1 MKGLGL
7 TLFTAAALL
16 AVPAHAET
24 YQLPDMRVTSAA
36 FSDGGIIPIRYT
48 SHGQNIQ
55 PDFTI
60 TGAPAATKSYVVVM
74 RDIDVAMDRTT
85 QDVLHWLAFDIPST
99 KIPAGHL
106 PASSVTG
113 ANFLGKA
120 TFIGSGA
127 PLRDRYHHYLW
138 EFYALDGFLRL
149 KEGASIDAVFK
160 AMQGKV
166 LAKAAYVGRY
176 ANASPQ

>member
-1 MKGLGL
+1 MLAMIAAGALASVSA
-7 TLFTAAALL
+7 TATAK
-16 AVPAHAET
+16 T
-24 YQLPDMRVTSAA
+24 SQLPDMRVTSAA
-36 FSDGGIIPIRYT
+36 FSDGGVIPLRYT
-48 SHGQNIQ
+48 SHGENVQ

-74 RDIDVAMDRTT
+74 RDIDVAMNRTP
-85 QDVLHWLAFDIPST
+85 DGVLHWLAFDIPSAQ
-99 KIPAGHL
+99 IPVGHL
-106 PASSVTG
+106 PVPSVTG

-138 EFYALDGFLRL
+138 EFYALDDYLRL
-149 KEGASIDAVFK
+149 KEGASMNEVFK

-166 LAKAAYVGRY
+166 VGKAAYVGRY
-176 ANASPQ
+176 ANASPK

>member
-1 MKGLGL
+1 MKLFGL
-7 TLFTAAALL
+7 TLSAAAALL
-16 AVPAHAET
+16 AIPAHAEP